1 MRIFQAALPHGGIH
15 AGEVR
20 ERLEKIRGGNA
31 ASPFFARELAFV
43 IENFGRGSIDDSNEI
58 LHLYLLGAKNLHLAV
73 AYAERS
79 SKHSDLL
86 WDKLIEHCTT
96 PSGLIAGETH
106 NSAMG
111 ARFGSLL
118 EAAAQTGSD
127 VANLVSKIPTGMS
140 IEGLRPKLIAAVSDA
155 RNKLKMH
162 DRAAAVLLEDKVS
175 ILRELS
181 HVSRRGERISVDRDN
196 CVTKTKDDMW
206 SKPSDLLKSSR
217 QTLSPV
223 HPAFSLPIR

>member
-1 MRIFQAALPHGGIH
+1 MFLFQAALPHGGIH
-15 AGEVR
+15 AEEVI
-20 ERLEKIRGGNA
+20 ERLEKYRSGNTT
-31 ASPFFARELAFV
+31 SPVFARELAFV
-43 IENFGRGSIDDSNEI
+43 IENFGRGSVEDSYEI
-58 LHLYLLGAKNLHLAV
+58 LQLYLLGAKNLHLAV
-73 AYAERS
+73 AFAERS

-96 PSGLIAGETH
+96 PSGLISGENQ

-111 ARFGSLL
+111 AHFGSLL
-118 EAAAQTGSD
+118 EAAAHTGSD
-127 VANLVSKIPTGMS
+127 VANLVYKIPTGMS

-162 DRAAAVLLEDKVS
+162 DRLAAVLLEDKVS

-181 HVSRRGERISVDRDN
+181 HVSRRGERISVGRGSG
-196 CVTKTKDDMW
+196 VIKTKNDMW

-217 QTLSPV
+217 QNFSPS
-223 HPAFSLPIR
+223 HGAFCLPIR